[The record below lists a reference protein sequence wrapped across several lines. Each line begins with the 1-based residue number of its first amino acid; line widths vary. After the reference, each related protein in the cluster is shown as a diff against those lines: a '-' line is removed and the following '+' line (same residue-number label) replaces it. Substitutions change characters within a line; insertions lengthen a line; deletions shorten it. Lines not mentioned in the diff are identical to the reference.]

1 MGGVFFGGFFFWVFF
16 FLVFF
21 PGGFFLLLR
30 TLIHKTLRARY
41 EVLK

>member
-1 MGGVFFGGFFFWVFF
+1 MGGVFFGGFFLGFF